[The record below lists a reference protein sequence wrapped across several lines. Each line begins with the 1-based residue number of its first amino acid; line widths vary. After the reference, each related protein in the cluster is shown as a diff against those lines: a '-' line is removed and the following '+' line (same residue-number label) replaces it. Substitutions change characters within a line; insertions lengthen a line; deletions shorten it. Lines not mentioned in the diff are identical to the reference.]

1 MSLHLEKLM
10 GPEIRSEEQLELAR
24 LAELEIA
31 PRTRSQMRN
40 RLLRAGADH
49 WHWMR
54 RGDFGHKKRGT
65 FRVIKVRSTWR
76 RPDDPRPKVNSLVRD
91 VPEYQR
97 REGSRLVGAVA
108 HANETLRTIADRVTL
123 NEGTDLHLVPG
134 DACLLTRACAR
145 TCEEQVSQTC
155 TLCAGDLG
163 GDLFFTRPGTST
175 SQQTGVARHEMQIR
189 ALV

>member
-54 RGDFGHKKRGT
+54 RQEEGH
-65 FRVIKVRSTWR
+65 V
-76 RPDDPRPKVNSLVRD
+76 PR
-91 VPEYQR
+91 
-97 REGSRLVGAVA
+97 
-108 HANETLRTIADRVTL
+108 H
-123 NEGTDLHLVPG
+123 
-134 DACLLTRACAR
+134 
-145 TCEEQVSQTC
+145 
-155 TLCAGDLG
+155 
-163 GDLFFTRPGTST
+163 
-175 SQQTGVARHEMQIR
+175 
-189 ALV
+189 

>member
-1 MSLHLEKLM
+1 MSLHLDKLM

-54 RGDFGHKKRGT
+54 RGDFGHKKKGT

-123 NEGTDLHLVPG
+123 NEGTALHLVPG
-134 DACLLTRACAR
+134 DACLLARACAR
-145 TCEEQVSQTC
+145 TCEEQVSATC

-163 GDLFFTRPGTST
+163 GDLY
-175 SQQTGVARHEMQIR
+175 V
-189 ALV
+189 V